1 MAERILLVDSD
12 EIMLKGLKFS
22 LEQEGYT
29 IETATD
35 GKVAYEMILN
45 GIYDLIILELGLPN
59 LSGFEIC
66 RKVRELSM
74 TPIIFLTEKSDDSS
88 KVLGFEYGADDYVTK
103 PFVMLE
109 LKARIKALFRRSKQP
124 DTSNPSN
131 IMKFGEIV
139 VNTLGRKIQVRD
151 KNVNLT
157 AKEFDLLLLMILNAE
172 KVFSRE
178 ELLDAI
184 WGYEYYSDV
193 RTVDVHVRRLRE
205 KIESDSS
212 KPEYIQTKWGVG
224 YFLKLNQDE
233 KAV

>member
-1 MAERILLVDSD
+1 
-12 EIMLKGLKFS
+12 
-22 LEQEGYT
+22 
-29 IETATD
+29 
-35 GKVAYEMILN
+35 
-45 GIYDLIILELGLPN
+45 
-59 LSGFEIC
+59 
-66 RKVRELSM
+66 M
-74 TPIIFLTEKSDDSS
+74 TPIIFLTEKADDSS

-109 LKARIKALFRRSKQP
+109 LKARIKALFRRTRQP
-124 DTSNPSN
+124 DTSSPSN

-151 KNVNLT
+151 KNINLT

-224 YFLKLNQDE
+224 YFFKLNQEE

>member
-1 MAERILLVDSD
+1 MEERILLVDSD

-109 LKARIKALFRRSKQP
+109 LKARIKALFRRSRQP

>member
-1 MAERILLVDSD
+1 MAERILLVDPD

-22 LEQEGYT
+22 LEQDGYT

-35 GKVAYEMILN
+35 GKIAYEMILN
-45 GIYDLIILELGLPN
+45 GVYDLIILELALPN

-109 LKARIKALFRRSKQP
+109 LKARIKALFRRSRVP

-205 KIESDSS
+205 KIEADSS

-224 YFLKLNQDE
+224 YFFKLNQDE
-233 KAV
+233 KIA

>member
-45 GIYDLIILELGLPN
+45 SIYDLIILELGLPN

-74 TPIIFLTEKSDDSS
+74 TPIIFLTEKADDSS

-109 LKARIKALFRRSKQP
+109 LKARIKALFRRSRQP

-224 YFLKLNQDE
+224 YFFKLNQDE

>member
-22 LEQEGYT
+22 LEQEGYS

-45 GIYDLIILELGLPN
+45 GVFDLIVLELALPN

-74 TPIIFLTEKSDDSS
+74 TPIIFLTEKADDSS

-109 LKARIKALFRRSKQP
+109 LKARIKALFRRAKLP
-124 DTSNPSN
+124 DTANPSN

-205 KIESDSS
+205 KIEADSS

-224 YFLKLNQDE
+224 YFFKLNQDE
-233 KAV
+233 KIA

>member
-109 LKARIKALFRRSKQP
+109 LKARIKALFRRSRQP

-224 YFLKLNQDE
+224 YFFKLNQDE

>member
-109 LKARIKALFRRSKQP
+109 LKARIKALFRRSRQP